1 MHDDDQ
7 NLFDGDS
14 DVFQKGAV
22 VFGQFEIIRFIA
34 AGGKGRVY
42 QARDT
47 LRDVSVALK
56 VMLRNV
62 SGTDVMRFQKEAKL
76 ASKLDHPNIV
86 GIYDFKIE
94 DNTPFLVMEYVEG
107 RTLQEILDE
116 DKVLDADAFA
126 QIFEQITKALMYAH
140 ARGIVHRDIK
150 PSNITISISDGGK
163 PTAKILDFGIAT
175 DVLNDGTAG
184 QLTVH
189 KAIVGSPLYLSP
201 EQSRGEQ
208 VSTSSDAYSLG
219 CVMWHAATGK
229 PPYEADS
236 VMEVLVLH
244 QNSNPVELKDPE
256 HISGELLN
264 SMRRLLSKDPGERP
278 ALGILLHD
286 LEQFEQM
293 QADKRTEAKVQLL
306 DTTSGELKK
315 AQYSTRQFV
324 IGALLLA
331 FWVGIFIFKNFFMDK
346 PIASVTT
353 GGKVGP
359 VVLMNAKTKEG
370 HDAVVDHINE
380 KIAGGAHVTDD
391 GKRLYLRDRSIEQI
405 ERFEK
410 NPWPVEIYI
419 SNCDEISDRQ
429 FQSIMR
435 FPLIR
440 LLFVDCALT
449 HLPDLSKLKRMNTLD
464 LRHCTIN
471 DTVLDNISNLDAVT
485 HLSLTR
491 TKLATIPI
499 VNSMA
504 EEHQSGSITS
514 GGTPTDRFPS
524 VDSLRRMKNL
534 QIVNVSNSS
543 ISDDQLLTLCSMPSI
558 EGVDFRGCTN
568 VTLTLVTLRKRFPL
582 ISFNGKYSYL
592 HDASIHMHK
601 IKSSL
606 PVDFSR
612 LLGAAT
618 RTIAVVSERCGA
630 DAPELEGI
638 YMDGAHAAVGLRD
651 WSISENMALRAL
663 KISEA
668 VNDELVEISALD
680 VLARSYLQTN
690 QIKKA
695 RTTINRL
702 LALTEKSK
710 GKDSLE
716 VALVLKELALC
727 DKYSSDQKSAVRN
740 LQKIIDIYSKAGD
753 LKSAASERVSIAE
766 AYAFSN
772 RIELAERECNAA
784 LAFAKSLPPGIKK
797 DTLTVSGYTVMATI
811 KRLSGNYS
819 EALKLN
825 AEAFAQSRNLPA
837 AVEVSNN
844 LEAQKKLI
852 LAEQRQR
859 KSR

>member
-62 SGTDVMRFQKEAKL
+62 SSIDVMRFQKEARL

-94 DNTPFLVMEYVEG
+94 DDTPFLVMEYVEG
-107 RTLQEILDE
+107 RTLQEIVDE
-116 DKVLDADAFA
+116 NKILDADAFA
-126 QIFEQITKALMYAH
+126 EIFKQITKALMYAH

-175 DVLNDGTAG
+175 DVLNDETARK
-184 QLTVH
+184 LTGH
-189 KAIVGSPLYLSP
+189 NAIVGSPLYLSP

-256 HISGELLN
+256 QISGELLN
-264 SMRRLLSKDPGERP
+264 SMRRLLSKEPGERP

-293 QADKRTEAKVQLL
+293 QADKRAEAEVQLL

-315 AQYSTRQFV
+315 AKYSTQQFV
-324 IGALLLA
+324 IGALLITLC
-331 FWVGIFIFKNFFMDK
+331 VGGIFIVNNFKVK
-346 PIASVTT
+346 PVTSVST
-353 GGKVGP
+353 GNKVAP
-359 VVLMNAKTKEG
+359 VVLATAKTKG
-370 HDAVVDHINE
+370 GRDAFVDHINE
-380 KIAGGAHVTDD
+380 KTGGAHVTDD
-391 GKRLYLRDRSIEQI
+391 GKRLILRGRSIEQI
-405 ERFEK
+405 QNFEK
-410 NPWPVEIYI
+410 SPWPVEIYI
-419 SNCDEISDRQ
+419 SECHEFSDKQ
-429 FQSIMR
+429 FQSILR

-440 LLFVDCALT
+440 LEFVGCTLT
-449 HLPDLSKLKRMNTLD
+449 HLPDLSSLKRMNTLD
-464 LRHCTIN
+464 LRQCIVS
-471 DTVLDNISNLDAVT
+471 DTVLESVSNLNAVD
-485 HLSLTR
+485 HLSLAG
-491 TKLATIPI
+491 TKLANTPSTIQ
-499 VNSMA
+499 SKA
-504 EEHQSGSITS
+504 GEHQSDSITS
-514 GGTPTDRFPS
+514 GDTSTDRFPS
-524 VDSLRRMKNL
+524 VDSLRRMKKL

-543 ISDDQLLTLCSMPSI
+543 ISDGQLLTLCSVPSLT
-558 EGVDFRGCTN
+558 GVDFRGSN
-568 VTLTLVTLRKRFPL
+568 KVTLTLLTLRKRFPL
-582 ISFNGKYSYL
+582 ISFNGKNSYV
-592 HDASIHMHK
+592 HDANIHMNN
-601 IKSSL
+601 IKNSR

-612 LLGAAT
+612 LLVAAI
-618 RTIAVVSERCGA
+618 RTIEVVSERCGK

-638 YMDGAHAAVGLRD
+638 YMDGAHASVALRK
-651 WSISENMALRAL
+651 WSLSEDMALHAL

-668 VNDELVEISALD
+668 IKDDLIEISALD
-680 VLARSYLQTN
+680 VLAKSYLQTN

-695 RTTINRL
+695 RITVNRL

-710 GKDSLE
+710 GKESLE
-716 VALVLKELALC
+716 VALVLKTLAQC
-727 DKYSSDQKSAVRN
+727 DTKSDDPKSAVRN
-740 LQKIIDIYSKAGD
+740 LQEVIDIYTRAGD
-753 LKSAASERVSIAE
+753 PKSAASERVSLAE
-766 AYAFSN
+766 AYALSN

-784 LAFAKSLPPGIKK
+784 LEFAKSLPPGMEK

-811 KRLSGNYS
+811 KRLSGNYN

-825 AEAFAQSRNLPA
+825 AEAFARSRNLPV
-837 AVEVSNN
+837 AVEIATN

-852 LAEQRQR
+852 LTKQRQR
-859 KSR
+859 K

>member
-1 MHDDDQ
+1 MDDDDQ

-14 DVFQKGAV
+14 HVFQNGAV

-62 SGTDVMRFQKEAKL
+62 SSTDVMRFQKEARL

-86 GIYDFKIE
+86 GIFDFKIE

-116 DKVLDADAFA
+116 DKVLGADAFA

-140 ARGIVHRDIK
+140 SRGVVHRDIK
-150 PSNITISISDGGK
+150 PSNITVSISEDGK

-175 DVLNDGTAG
+175 DVLNDETAG
-184 QLTVH
+184 KLTGH

-229 PPYEADS
+229 PPFEADS

-264 SMRRLLSKDPGERP
+264 SMRRLLSKEPGDRP

-286 LEQFEQM
+286 LEQFQQM
-293 QADKRTEAKVQLL
+293 QADKRAEAKVQSL
-306 DTTSGELKK
+306 DTTTGELKK
-315 AQYSTRQFV
+315 AQYSTRQLV
-324 IGALLLA
+324 IAALFSA
-331 FWVGIFIFKNFFMDK
+331 SCVAAVFTIRNFGDK
-346 PIASVTT
+346 PVASVMTK
-353 GGKVGP
+353 GMDAP

-370 HDAVVDHINE
+370 RDAVVDHIDQ
-380 KIAGGAHVTDD
+380 KIGLARLTGD
-391 GKRLYLRDRSIEQI
+391 GKRLYLPDRSIEQI
-405 ERFEK
+405 ESFEK

-435 FPLIR
+435 FPLVR
-440 LLFVDCALT
+440 LLFVDCTLT
-449 HLPDLSKLKRMNTLD
+449 HLPDLSKLKRLNTLD
-464 LRHCTIN
+464 LRQCTIN
-471 DTVLDNISNLDAVT
+471 DTVLDNISNLDSVT
-485 HLSLTR
+485 HLSLTE
-491 TKLATIPI
+491 TKLATIPR
-499 VNSMA
+499 VNSKA
-504 EEHQSGSITS
+504 EEQQSDSITS
-514 GGTPTDRFPS
+514 GGTSPERFPS

-543 ISDDQLLTLCSMPSI
+543 ISDEQLLMLCSMPSI
-558 EGVDFRGCTN
+558 EGVDFRGCAN
-568 VTLTLVTLRKRFPL
+568 VTLTLLTARKRFPL
-582 ISFNGKYSYL
+582 ISFNGRYSYL
-592 HDASIHMHK
+592 HDASDKMHK
-601 IKSSL
+601 IKRAL
-606 PVDFSR
+606 PVDFSQ
-612 LLGAAT
+612 LLEVAN
-618 RTIAVVSERCGA
+618 RTIGVVSASCGA
-630 DAPELEGI
+630 DAPELGGI
-638 YMDGAHAAVGLRD
+638 YMDGAHAAAALKK
-651 WSISENMALRAL
+651 WSLAENMALSAL

-668 VNDELVEISALD
+668 INDELVETSALS

-695 RTTINRL
+695 RTTIDRL

-727 DKYSSDQKSAVRN
+727 DKYSSDQKSAARN
-740 LQKIIDIYSKAGD
+740 FQKVIDIYTKAGD
-753 LKSAASERVSIAE
+753 LKSAAFERVSIAE
-766 AYAFSN
+766 VYAFSN
-772 RIELAERECNAA
+772 RVELAERECNAA
-784 LAFAKSLPPGIKK
+784 LAFAKSLPQGTEK
-797 DTLTVSGYTVMATI
+797 DTLTVSASNVMATI
-811 KRLSGNYS
+811 KRLSGDYN

-825 AEAFAQSRNLPA
+825 AEAFALSRNLPA

-852 LAEQRQR
+852 LTDQRQR